1 MKEQVRA
8 VEGFVPELSLA
19 AVWAA
24 VYQKRPEK
32 GRSSEVAYVSG
43 LDKITN
49 IEVYCFKNVGHKKPS
64 PEFFDYILKDL
75 GLTTGQ
81 VIMVGDNYEIDVLGA
96 NASGIRA
103 IWFNDQNPEDRV
115 DNMHRTVHDLRAIPK
130 ILEINW

>member
-49 IEVYCFKNVGHKKPS
+49 IEVQLRKNHSKVSKMCQNKGL
-64 PEFFDYILKDL
+64 IL
-75 GLTTGQ
+75 
-81 VIMVGDNYEIDVLGA
+81 I
-96 NASGIRA
+96 
-103 IWFNDQNPEDRV
+103 
-115 DNMHRTVHDLRAIPK
+115 
-130 ILEINW
+130 